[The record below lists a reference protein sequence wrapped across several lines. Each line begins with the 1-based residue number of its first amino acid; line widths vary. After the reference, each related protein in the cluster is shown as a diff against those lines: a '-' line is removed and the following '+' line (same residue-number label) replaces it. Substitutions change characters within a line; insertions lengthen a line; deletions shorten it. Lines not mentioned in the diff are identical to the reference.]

1 MKFTIYSHEVLTMT
15 KSTTMKSVDE
25 VYTYYKQALD
35 LLDPDHPHYDEIRK
49 LLVEQIKDELHT
61 NANSR
66 PN

>member
-1 MKFTIYSHEVLTMT
+1 MT
-15 KSTTMKSVDE
+15 TSTTMKSVDE

-35 LLDPDHPHYDEIRK
+35 LLDPDHPHYDEIRT
-49 LLVEQIKDELHT
+49 LQVEQIQDELHT